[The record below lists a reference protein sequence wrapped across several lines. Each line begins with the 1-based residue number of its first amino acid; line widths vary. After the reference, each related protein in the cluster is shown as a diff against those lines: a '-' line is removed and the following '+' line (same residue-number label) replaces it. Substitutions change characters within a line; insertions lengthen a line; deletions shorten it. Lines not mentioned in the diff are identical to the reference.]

1 MMERRTTCPYC
12 GVGCGILAKREEN
25 GDVTVRGDFEHPA
38 NFGRLCSKGSALAET
53 LSLDDR
59 LLFPEIAGERATWD
73 AALDLI
79 AKKFS
84 ETIAQ
89 HGPDSVAFYVSGQL
103 LTEDYYVAN
112 KLMKGFIGSA
122 NIDTNSRLCMAS
134 SVAGHKRAFGADVV
148 PGNYEDLEL
157 ADLVVLVGSNLAW
170 CHPVLFQR
178 LMAAKEA
185 RGTKIVVVDPRRTAT
200 AEFAELHLAIKPGSD
215 VALFNGL
222 LAYLHDHSKID
233 AQFVSEHTTG
243 LANSL
248 AAARECDVAK
258 ITGVSQ
264 SELEHFYRLFA
275 DTERTVTVWSQGVN
289 QSSAGTDKVN
299 AIINSHLLTG
309 RIGREGMGPFS
320 VTGQPNAMGGREV
333 GGLANML
340 AAHMTIENP
349 AHQDIVQRFWVSPV
363 MATKP
368 GLKAVDM
375 FEAVRDGRIKAIW
388 IMATNPV
395 VSMPDAD
402 AVREALKQCPFVVVS
417 DAIRDTDTARLA
429 HVLLPAA
436 AWGEKDG
443 TVTNSERRISRQR
456 AFLPVAGESRADW
469 KIISN
474 VARRMGFAGFGYESA
489 AEVFSE
495 HAALSA
501 FENNG
506 TRALDIGAFAGM
518 SNEAYETLLPFQWP
532 RPRDTQSTSRMF
544 GDGKFSTESGR
555 ANIVA
560 TPFRKP
566 KGNISASFPL
576 VLNTG
581 RIRDQWHTMTRT
593 GKSARLMAHIG
604 EPFIE
609 IHPADARNAG
619 IVPASLVRVSSDHG
633 EVILRA
639 LVSEKQQRGTV
650 FVPMHWNDT
659 NSNLA
664 RVDALIAPNPD
675 PVSGQPELKFT
686 PVAAK
691 PFLAAW
697 YGFAVIAQRPE
708 KQNVGYWAEARA
720 ENGFRM
726 ELAGV
731 QSPENWTQFAEG
743 LLQSSELMAYVD
755 EQAGAFRY
763 AAFENQKFMGALFV
777 SREPVAVARNWLADQ
792 LGKVHSRTDAF
803 RILAGRS
810 DSSRDCGSIVCA
822 CNNVG
827 KTTILSA
834 IAGGARTVNAVS
846 DVTKA
851 GTSCGSCRAEILGM
865 LHGRHLQAAK

>member
-1 MMERRTTCPYC
+1 MLERRTTCPYC
-12 GVGCGILAKREEN
+12 GVGCGLIAKQEEN
-25 GDVTVRGDFEHPA
+25 GDVSVRGDPDHPA

-59 LLFPEIAGERATWD
+59 LLFPEIAGERTTWD
-73 AALDLI
+73 EALDLV
-79 AKKFS
+79 ATRFS

-157 ADLVVLVGSNLAW
+157 ADLVVLTGSNLAW

-185 RGTKIVVVDPRRTAT
+185 RGTRIVVIDPRRTAT
-200 AEFAELHLAIKPGSD
+200 AEFADLHLAVNPGSD

-222 LAYLHDHSKID
+222 LVHLHNHGRTDP
-233 AQFVSEHTTG
+233 QFVSEHATG
-243 LANSL
+243 LAEAV
-248 AAARECDVAK
+248 AAAQECDVAE
-258 ITGVSQ
+258 ITGISQ
-264 SELEHFYRLFA
+264 SELERFYGLFS

-299 AIINSHLLTG
+299 AIINCHLLTG
-309 RIGREGMGPFS
+309 RIGREGMGPLS

-340 AAHMTIENP
+340 AAHMAIEDP
-349 AHQDIVQRFWVSPV
+349 IHRDLVQRFWKSPA
-363 MATKP
+363 MAAKP
-368 GLKAVDM
+368 GLKAMDM

-395 VSMPDAD
+395 VSMPDAN
-402 AVREALKQCPFVVVS
+402 AVREALKQCPFVVVN
-417 DAIRDTDTARLA
+417 DAIRDTDTTRLA

-443 TVTNSERRISRQR
+443 TVTNSERRISRQI
-456 AFLPVAGESRADW
+456 AFLPVTGESRVDW
-469 KIISN
+469 KIISD
-474 VARRMGFAGFGYESA
+474 VATRMGFAGFGYESA
-489 AEVFSE
+489 ADVFSE
-495 HAALSA
+495 HAALSV
-501 FENNG
+501 FENSG
-506 TRALDIGAFAGM
+506 SRAMDIGAFAGIT
-518 SNEAYETLLPFQWP
+518 NEAYETLLPFQWP
-532 RPRDTQSTSRMF
+532 KPGNSDGKARIF
-544 GDGKFSTESGR
+544 GDGKFFTESGR
-555 ANIVA
+555 ANFVA

-566 KGNISASFPL
+566 KGNTSASFPL

-581 RIRDQWHTMTRT
+581 RIRDQWHTMTRS

-609 IHPADARNAG
+609 MHPNDARTAG
-619 IVPASLVRVSSDHG
+619 IVPASLVRLTSDRG

-639 LVSEKQQRGTV
+639 LISEKQQSGSV
-650 FVPMHWNDT
+650 FAPMHWNDT
-659 NSNLA
+659 NANLA
-664 RVDALIAPNPD
+664 RVDVLITPNPD

-691 PFLAAW
+691 PFVVAW
-697 YGFAVIAQRPE
+697 YGFAVTVLRPE
-708 KQNVGYWAEARA
+708 RQNVGYWAEARA
-720 ENGFRM
+720 DKGFRL
-726 ELAGV
+726 EVASE
-731 QSPENWTQFAEG
+731 QPAENWAHFAEG
-743 LLQSSELMAYVD
+743 LLHSSELMAYVD

-763 AAFENQKFMGALFV
+763 AAFENQRFMGALFV

-792 LGKVHSRTDAF
+792 LGKTHSRTDAF

-810 DSSRDCGSIVCA
+810 GSSRDCGSIVCA
-822 CNNVG
+822 CNSVG
-827 KTTILSA
+827 KIAILSS
-834 IAGGARTVNAVS
+834 IAGGAHTVNAVG

-851 GTSCGSCRAEILGM
+851 GTSCGSCRAEIQGM
-865 LHGRHLQAAK
+865 LHGRHLQAAE

>member
-1 MMERRTTCPYC
+1 MSERRTTCPYC
-12 GVGCGILAKREEN
+12 GVGCGIIAKREDN
-25 GDVTVRGDFEHPA
+25 GDVSVRGDPDHPA

-59 LLFPEIAGERATWD
+59 LLFPEIGGERASWD
-73 AALDLI
+73 AALDLV
-79 AKKFS
+79 ATRFS

-178 LMAAKEA
+178 LMAAKEK

-200 AEFAELHLAIKPGSD
+200 AEFADLHLAIKPGSD

-222 LAYLHDHSKID
+222 LTYLHSHGKTDP
-233 AQFVSEHTTG
+233 QFVSEHTTG
-243 LANSL
+243 LAEAW
-248 AAARECDVAK
+248 AAAQGLDVPEV
-258 ITGVSQ
+258 TGILRAQ
-264 SELEHFYRLFA
+264 LEHFYRSFA
-275 DTERTVTVWSQGVN
+275 DTERSVTVWSQGVN
-289 QSSAGTDKVN
+289 QASTGTDKVN
-299 AIINSHLLTG
+299 AIINCHLLTG
-309 RIGREGMGPFS
+309 RIGKAGMGPFS
-320 VTGQPNAMGGREV
+320 ITGQPNAMGGREV

-340 AAHMTIENP
+340 AAHMAIENP
-349 AHQDIVQRFWVSPV
+349 AHRELVQRFWSSPA
-363 MATKP
+363 MATQP

-402 AVREALKQCPFVVVS
+402 AVRAALKRCPFVVVS
-417 DAIRDTDTARLA
+417 DAIRDTDTTRLA

-443 TVTNSERRISRQR
+443 TVTNSERMISRQR
-456 AFLPVAGESRADW
+456 SFLPVAGESKTDW
-469 KIISN
+469 KIISD
-474 VARRMGFAGFGYESA
+474 VATRMGFSGFEYENA
-489 AEVFSE
+489 AAIFRE

-501 FENNG
+501 FENRG
-506 TRALDIGAFAGM
+506 TRALDIGACEDLSAE
-518 SNEAYETLLPFQWP
+518 SYEQLSPFQWP
-532 RPRDTQSTSRMF
+532 KPRHSESTARMF
-544 GDGKFSTESGR
+544 GGGKFSTANGR
-555 ANIVA
+555 ANFIA
-560 TPFRKP
+560 TPFQKS
-566 KGNISASFPL
+566 KADISAAFPL

-604 EPFIE
+604 EPFVE
-609 IHPADARNAG
+609 INPADARASG
-619 IVPASLVRVSSDHG
+619 IMPASLVRVSSDRG

-639 LVSEKQQRGTV
+639 LVTEKQQQGTV
-650 FVPMHWNDT
+650 FAPMHWNDT
-659 NSNLA
+659 NANLA
-664 RVDALIAPNPD
+664 RIDALVAPNPD

-686 PVAAK
+686 PVRAA
-691 PFLAAW
+691 PFAAAW
-697 YGFAVIAQRPE
+697 YGFAVTVQRPE
-708 KQNVGYWAEARA
+708 KPDVGYWAEARA
-720 ENGFRM
+720 ENGFRL
-726 ELAGV
+726 ELASE
-731 QSPENWTQFAEG
+731 QSSENWTHFAEG

-755 EQAGAFRY
+755 EQAGTFRY
-763 AAFENQKFMGALFV
+763 AAFNNQTLTGALFV
-777 SREPVAVARNWLADQ
+777 SRGPVEVARNWLAEQ
-792 LGKVHSRTDAF
+792 LGKVHSRPDTL

-810 DSSRDCGSIVCA
+810 GSANDCGSIVCA

-827 KTTILSA
+827 KNSILSA
-834 IAGGARTVNAVS
+834 IAGGAMTLTAIGHA
-846 DVTKA
+846 TKA
-851 GTSCGSCRAEILGM
+851 GTSCGSCRAELQGM
-865 LHGRHLQAAK
+865 LHGRKLQAAE

>member
-1 MMERRTTCPYC
+1 MGERRTTCPYC

-25 GDVTVRGDFEHPA
+25 GDVTVRGDPEHPA

-73 AALDLI
+73 TALKLV
-79 AKKFS
+79 ATKFS
-84 ETIAQ
+84 EAIAQ

-148 PGNYEDLEL
+148 PGNYEDLEQ
-157 ADLVVLVGSNLAW
+157 ADLVVLAGSNLAW

-178 LMAAKEA
+178 LMAAKESHN
-185 RGTKIVVVDPRRTAT
+185 TKIVVIDPRRTAT
-200 AEFAELHLAIKPGSD
+200 AEFADLHLTIKPGSD

-222 LAYLHDHSKID
+222 LVHLHTHGIIN
-233 AQFVSEHTTG
+233 AGFVSGHTSG
-243 LANSL
+243 LADAL
-248 AAARECDVAK
+248 AAAGECDVAET
-258 ITGVSQ
+258 TGVSQ
-264 SELEHFYRLFA
+264 SELDHFYRLFG

-299 AIINSHLLTG
+299 AIINCHLLTG

-340 AAHMTIENP
+340 AAHMAIENP
-349 AHQDIVQRFWVSPV
+349 THRDLVQGFWKSPV
-363 MATKP
+363 IATKP

-395 VSMPDAD
+395 VSMPDAN
-402 AVREALKQCPFVVVS
+402 AVRDALKRCPFVVVS
-417 DAIRDTDTARLA
+417 DAIRDTDTTRLA

-469 KIISN
+469 KIISD
-474 VARRMGFAGFGYESA
+474 VATRMGFRGFGYEGA

-506 TRALDIGAFAGM
+506 TRAVDIGSFAGV
-518 SNEAYETLLPFQWP
+518 SNEAYEAVLPFQWP
-532 RPRDTQSTSRMF
+532 KPKNSGAKARMF
-544 GDGKFSTESGR
+544 GDGKFFTESGR
-555 ANIVA
+555 ANFAA

-566 KGNISASFPL
+566 KGITSASFPL
-576 VLNTG
+576 VLITG

-593 GKSARLMAHIG
+593 GKSARLMMHIA

-609 IHPADARNAG
+609 IHPADARKAG
-619 IVPASLVRVSSDHG
+619 IAPASLVRVSSDRG
-633 EVILRA
+633 EVVLRA
-639 LVSEKQQRGTV
+639 LVSEKQQQGTV
-650 FVPMHWNDT
+650 FAPMHWNET
-659 NSNLA
+659 NANLA
-664 RVDALIAPNPD
+664 RVGALISPNPD
-675 PVSGQPELKFT
+675 PISGQPELKFT
-686 PVAAK
+686 AVSAE
-691 PFLAAW
+691 PFLATW
-697 YGFAVIAQRPE
+697 YGFAVTALRPE
-708 KQNVGYWAEARA
+708 KRNVGYWAEARA
-720 ENGFRM
+720 ESGFRL
-726 ELAGV
+726 ELASEQPV
-731 QSPENWTQFAEG
+731 ENWTHFAEG

-777 SREPVAVARNWLADQ
+777 SREPVAVARNWLAEQ
-792 LGKVHSRTDAF
+792 LGKIHSKTDAF
-803 RILAGRS
+803 RILAGRNS
-810 DSSRDCGSIVCA
+810 SSRDCGNIVCA

-827 KTTILSA
+827 KTTIQSA
-834 IAGGARTVNAVS
+834 IAGGARTVNSVG

-851 GTSCGSCRAEILGM
+851 GTSCGSCRAEIQGM
-865 LHGRHLQAAK
+865 LHGRHLQAAE

>member
-1 MMERRTTCPYC
+1 MGEHRTTCPYC
-12 GVGCGILAKREEN
+12 GVGCGILARREEN
-25 GDVTVRGDFEHPA
+25 GDISVRGDPEHPA

-73 AALDLI
+73 KALDLV
-79 AKKFS
+79 AARFS
-84 ETIAQ
+84 ATIAQ

-157 ADLVVLVGSNLAW
+157 ADLVVLTGSNLAW

-178 LMAAKEA
+178 LMAAKEK
-185 RGTKIVVVDPRRTAT
+185 RGTKIVVIDPRRTAT
-200 AEFAELHLAIKPGSD
+200 AELADLHLAIKPGSD

-222 LAYLHDHSKID
+222 LVYLHNHGKTNQ
-233 AQFVSEHTTG
+233 QFVSEHTSG
-243 LANSL
+243 QANALAD
-248 AAARECDVAK
+248 ARDCDAAK
-258 ITGVSQ
+258 ITGISQ
-264 SELEHFYRLFA
+264 SELENFYRLFA
-275 DTERTVTVWSQGVN
+275 DTERAVTVWSQGVN

-299 AIINSHLLTG
+299 AIINCHLLTG
-309 RIGREGMGPFS
+309 RIGHAGTGPFS

-340 AAHMTIENP
+340 AAHMVIENP
-349 AHQDIVQRFWVSPV
+349 VHRDLVQRFWSSPG
-363 MATKP
+363 MPTKP

-402 AVREALKQCPFVVVS
+402 SVRDALKQCPFVVVS
-417 DAIRDTDTARLA
+417 DAIRDTDTTLLA

-456 AFLPVAGESRADW
+456 AFLPAAGESRADW
-469 KIISN
+469 KIISDI
-474 VARRMGFAGFGYESA
+474 ATRMGFAGFGYESA
-489 AEVFSE
+489 AEIFSE

-506 TRALDIGAFAGM
+506 TRAMDIGAFADM
-518 SNEAYETLLPFQWP
+518 SNETYETLLPFQWP
-532 RPRDTQSTSRMF
+532 KPRGTQLTSRMF
-544 GDGKFSTESGR
+544 GDGKFFTESGR
-555 ANIVA
+555 ANMVA

-566 KGNISASFPL
+566 TEGISASFPL

-609 IHPADARNAG
+609 IHPADARKAG
-619 IVPASLVRVSSDHG
+619 IVPASLVRVSSDRG

-639 LVSEKQQRGTV
+639 LVSEKQQQGMV
-650 FVPMHWNDT
+650 FAPMHWNDT
-659 NSNLA
+659 NANLA

-675 PVSGQPELKFT
+675 PISGQPELKFT
-686 PVAAK
+686 PVVAK

-697 YGFAVIAQRPE
+697 YGFSVTAQRPE

-720 ENGFRM
+720 ENGFRL

-731 QSPENWTQFAEG
+731 RSPENWTHFAEG
-743 LLQSSELMAYVD
+743 LLKSAELMAYVD
-755 EQAGAFRY
+755 EQTGTFRY
-763 AAFENQKFMGALFV
+763 ATFENQRFKGALFV
-777 SREPVAVARNWLADQ
+777 SRDPVAVARNWLADQ

-810 DSSRDCGSIVCA
+810 GGSQDCGSIVCA

-827 KTTILSA
+827 KTAILSA
-834 IAGGARTVNAVS
+834 MARGAHTLNAVG

-851 GTSCGSCRAEILGM
+851 GTSCGSCRAEIQGM
-865 LHGRHLQAAK
+865 LHGRHLQAAE